1 MQRVTISVSDEFAAE
16 LEAFMARHGYD
27 NRSEALRD
35 LARAGLGQT
44 AVADGAADSG
54 HCYATVAYVYDHHT
68 RDIPRRLT
76 EAYHGR
82 HDLTVASMH
91 VHLDHDHCLEV
102 AVLQGHTGEVRDF
115 AQAIIAERGVRHGHV
130 SYVPVD
136 VGAAPHSHGHGAPH
150 AHGHAGLKAEKLRKS
165 SKNSAKIRISVNR
178 RRKGALSLIALNS
191 LTNQQKLY

>member
-16 LEAFMARHGYD
+16 LEAFMARQGYD

-44 AVADGAADSG
+44 AVAPGGDAGG
-54 HCYATVAYVYDHHT
+54 HCYATLAYVYDHHT

-76 EAYHGR
+76 ETYHGR
-82 HDLTVASMH
+82 HDLTVANLH

-102 AVLQGHTGEVRDF
+102 AVLRGHTAEVQGF

-136 VGAAPHSHGHGAPH
+136 VDTHPHSHD
-150 AHGHAGLKAEKLRKS
+150 GHADSHHTHVRP
-165 SKNSAKIRISVNR
+165 
-178 RRKGALSLIALNS
+178 KG
-191 LTNQQKLY
+191 